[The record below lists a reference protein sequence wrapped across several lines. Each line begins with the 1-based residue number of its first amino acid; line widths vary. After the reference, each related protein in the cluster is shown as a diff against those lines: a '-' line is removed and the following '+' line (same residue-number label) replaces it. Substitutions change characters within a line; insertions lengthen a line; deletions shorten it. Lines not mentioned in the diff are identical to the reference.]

1 VRAPTL
7 LIALSCSIPLSLAPA
22 VPARAAAEEP
32 PPVSEDYLLHCSA
45 CHGLDGKGTPG
56 VTPSLHEAGAL
67 LATPEGRDYLS
78 RVPGV
83 AQAPLS
89 DERLA
94 RLLNFVL
101 TRYAATE
108 PSPAYSAN
116 EVGALRQRPLRDPVA
131 ARQALATGQR

>member
-1 VRAPTL
+1 VR
-7 LIALSCSIPLSLAPA
+7 
-22 VPARAAAEEP
+22 ARAAALGFCLAVAAALLSSPSGANDEP

-56 VTPSLHEAGAL
+56 VTPSLHDAGAL

-108 PSPAYSAN
+108 PSPAYSAS

-131 ARQALATGQR
+131 AREALATGQR